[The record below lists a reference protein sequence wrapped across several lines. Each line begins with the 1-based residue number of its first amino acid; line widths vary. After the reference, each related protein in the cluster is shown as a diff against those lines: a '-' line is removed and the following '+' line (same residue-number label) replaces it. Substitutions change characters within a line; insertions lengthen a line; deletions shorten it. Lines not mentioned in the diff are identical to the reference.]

1 MSSFQPPYPHLR
13 LIISFTLIIHIHV
26 CFCKNIKVKLVDPMF
41 CLYLYDV
48 RIDYFL
54 FDNQLE
60 DSTIRKAN
68 SSLLS
73 SN

>member
-1 MSSFQPPYPHLR
+1 
-13 LIISFTLIIHIHV
+13 
-26 CFCKNIKVKLVDPMF
+26 MF

-60 DSTIRKAN
+60 DSTVRKAN

-73 SN
+73 SI